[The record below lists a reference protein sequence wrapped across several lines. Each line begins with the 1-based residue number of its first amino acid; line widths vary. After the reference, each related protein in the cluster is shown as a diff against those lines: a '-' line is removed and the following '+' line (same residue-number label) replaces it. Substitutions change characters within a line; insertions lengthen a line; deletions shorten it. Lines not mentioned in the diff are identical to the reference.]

1 MKKFK
6 NCMTVYLYVFIIFTS
21 MLPTKENIA
30 KISEL
35 KTILP
40 GIEKIYNTDES
51 NNMNNNDKKIIYS
64 FKLLE
69 IIQNII

>member
-1 MKKFK
+1 MKKIK
-6 NCMTVYLYVFIIFTS
+6 NCITVYLYVFIIFAS
-21 MLPTKENIA
+21 MLPTKENIT

-40 GIEKIYNTDES
+40 GIEKIYNNDSSIKEDEE
-51 NNMNNNDKKIIYS
+51 KKIYS

-69 IIQNII
+69 IIQNIL